1 MIPEKEEGMPVTRE
15 ELEEAMLA
23 RMEEMNELGQQIR
36 ECRDPSLRRIL
47 AEQRKKLQ
55 YRQLA
60 DLERCEAL
68 RQRN

>member
-1 MIPEKEEGMPVTRE
+1 MTRE
-15 ELEEAMLA
+15 ELEAAMLA
-23 RMEEMNELGQQIR
+23 RVEEIERLGREIR
-36 ECRDPSLRRIL
+36 ECQDPSLRQIL

-60 DLERCEAL
+60 DLERWEAL